1 MAKVVDITEKLS
13 FDENPIMQIGTLEVE
28 VNADAE
34 TMLRLMGA
42 FGNKG
47 ELQAVEE
54 ALNLIFKPE
63 DVEKICNIKKGKK
76 TFCKIPD
83 GHCGGSNEPCHG
95 RGRSGRVVTRT
106 MIWRETLI

>member
-76 TFCKIPD
+76 KLSAKSLMVIVEEAINLVMGED
-83 GHCGGSNEPCHG
+83 EAGE
-95 RGRSGRVVTRT
+95 
-106 MIWRETLI
+106 

>member
-1 MAKVVDITEKLS
+1 MAKVVDITEKLN

-34 TMLRLMGA
+34 TMLRLMGV
-42 FGNKG
+42 FGNK
-47 ELQAVEE
+47 E

-76 TFCKIPD
+76 KLSAKSLMVIVEEAMNLVMGED
-83 GHCGGSNEPCHG
+83 EAGE
-95 RGRSGRVVTRT
+95 
-106 MIWRETLI
+106 

>member
-1 MAKVVDITEKLS
+1 MAKKIDITEKLN
-13 FDENPIMQIGTLEVE
+13 FDENPVMQIGTLEVE

-34 TMLRLMGA
+34 TMLRLMGV
-42 FGNKG
+42 FVNKG

-76 TFCKIPD
+76 KLSAKSLMTIVQEAMALVMGED
-83 GHCGGSNEPCHG
+83 GEGEQ
-95 RGRSGRVVTRT
+95 
-106 MIWRETLI
+106 

>member
-1 MAKVVDITEKLS
+1 MAKKIDITEKLN
-13 FDENPIMQIGTLEVE
+13 FDENPVMQIGTLEVE

-34 TMLRLMGA
+34 TMLRLMGV

-63 DVEKICNIKKGKK
+63 DVDKICNIKRGKK
-76 TFCKIPD
+76 KLSAKSLMTIVQEAMALVMGED
-83 GHCGGSNEPCHG
+83 GEGEQ
-95 RGRSGRVVTRT
+95 
-106 MIWRETLI
+106 